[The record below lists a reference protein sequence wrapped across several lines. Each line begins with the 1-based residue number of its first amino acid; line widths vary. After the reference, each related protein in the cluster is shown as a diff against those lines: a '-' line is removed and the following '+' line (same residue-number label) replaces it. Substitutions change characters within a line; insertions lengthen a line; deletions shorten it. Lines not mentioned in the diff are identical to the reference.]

1 MSLNENEKIL
11 LKAEDISRPL
21 ISIDQHKMLLD
32 LRDIILKYNI
42 RRIGVSS
49 NDKII
54 GIVTEKD
61 LFNFLYMNSTDRKL
75 LSEIPIKDLL
85 KSPNQLITV
94 DKDTSI
100 QFCAKSML
108 NNNISS
114 LLVTSSEDGQIK
126 EIITKTD
133 LVEIFAYHCSGFFS
147 VKECMTSKVIT
158 TAPDDNINFVYD
170 LLQSYRISRI
180 VIVKNN
186 FPVGIVTTKDFLPAS
201 IFYGIN
207 FASNK
212 FPSPNFDESKYK
224 VKSRL
229 QISDIKS
236 FLMASDIM
244 TPRPLLM
251 DEDDDIAEAARI
263 MIRHRISGLPVINN
277 TMILAGIVTKTDIL
291 KSIAK
296 IY

>member
-1 MSLNENEKIL
+1 MPFNENEKII
-11 LKAEDISRPL
+11 LKAGDVSRPL
-21 ISIDQHKMLLD
+21 ISIDHHKMLLD

-61 LFNFLYMNSTDRKL
+61 LFNFLYINSTDRKL

-85 KSPNQLITV
+85 KDPNQLITV
-94 DKDTSI
+94 DKDASI

-114 LLVTSSEDGQIK
+114 LFVTSSDGSQIK
-126 EIITKTD
+126 EVITKTD

-158 TAPDDNINFVYD
+158 AAPDDNINFIYN
-170 LLQSYRISRI
+170 LMQSHKISRI
-180 VIVKNN
+180 VIVKNDY
-186 FPVGIVTTKDFLPAS
+186 PVGIVTSKDFLPS
-201 IFYGIN
+201 NIFYGIN
-207 FASNK
+207 FAASK
-212 FPSPNFDESKYK
+212 FPSPTFSVSRDNE
-224 VKSRL
+224 SRL
-229 QISDIKS
+229 KISGIKS
-236 FLMASDIM
+236 FLIASDIM
-244 TPRPLLM
+244 TPKPLLM
-251 DEDDDIAEAARI
+251 DQDDDIAEAARI
-263 MIRHRISGLPVINN
+263 MIRHRISGLPVITG

-291 KSIAK
+291 KSIIK

>member
-1 MSLNENEKIL
+1 MI
-11 LKAEDISRPL
+11 
-21 ISIDQHKMLLD
+21 LD

-61 LFNFLYMNSTDRKL
+61 LFNFLYMNSTNRKL

-85 KSPNQLITV
+85 KNPNQLITV
-94 DKDTSI
+94 NKDSSI

-114 LLVTSSEDGQIK
+114 LLVTSGDGGQIK
-126 EIITKTD
+126 EIITKSD
-133 LVEIFAYHCSGFFS
+133 IVEIFAYHCSGFFS

-158 TAPDDNINFVYD
+158 AAPDDNINFVSD
-170 LLQSYRISRI
+170 LLQAHKISRI
-180 VIVKNN
+180 VIVKDN
-186 FPVGIVTTKDFLPAS
+186 FPVGIVTLKDFFPAS

-207 FASNK
+207 FASK
-212 FPSPNFDESKYK
+212 FPSSSSDESKQQQK
-224 VKSRL
+224 KPRMKT
-229 QISDIKS
+229 SDIKS
-236 FLMASDIM
+236 FLIASDIM
-244 TPRPLLM
+244 TPQPLLM
-251 DEDDDIAEAARI
+251 DEDDDIADAARI
-263 MIRHRISGLPVINN
+263 MIGHRISGLPVINN
-277 TMILAGIVTKTDIL
+277 KMILTGIVTKTDIL
-291 KSIAK
+291 KSLVK

>member
-61 LFNFLYMNSTDRKL
+61 LFNFLSMNSTDRKL

-85 KSPNQLITV
+85 KDPNQLITV
-94 DKDTSI
+94 GKSASI

-114 LLVTSSEDGQIK
+114 LLVTDNEGGQIK

-158 TAPDDNINFVYD
+158 AAPDDSINFMYG
-170 LLQSYRISRI
+170 LLQSHKISRI
-180 VIVKNN
+180 VIAKHD
-186 FPVGIVTTKDFLPAS
+186 FPVGIVTSKDFLPAS
-201 IFYGIN
+201 IFHGIN
-207 FASNK
+207 FVSSK
-212 FPSPNFDESKYK
+212 FPSPNSDKPRYNK
-224 VKSRL
+224 LKL

-244 TPRPLLM
+244 TPRPLLI
-251 DEDDDIAEAARI
+251 DEGDDIAEAAKI
-263 MIRHRISGLPVINN
+263 MIRHRISGLPVINGKMLL
-277 TMILAGIVTKTDIL
+277 TGILTKTDIL
-291 KSIAK
+291 GSVVK

>member
-1 MSLNENEKIL
+1 MSLNANENIL
-11 LKAEDISRPL
+11 LKAGDISRPI

-42 RRIGVSS
+42 RRIGVSG
-49 NDKII
+49 NGKII

-61 LFNFLYMNSTDRKL
+61 LFNFLYINSSDRKL

-85 KSPNQLITV
+85 KDPNQLITV
-94 DKDTSI
+94 DKAASI

-114 LLVTSSEDGQIK
+114 LLVTNSEDQIK

-158 TAPDDNINFVYD
+158 AAPDDNINFVYS
-170 LLQSYRISRI
+170 LLQSHKITRI
-180 VIVKNN
+180 VIVKDD
-186 FPVGIVTTKDFLPAS
+186 FPVGIVTSKDFLPAS

-212 FPSPNFDESKYK
+212 FPSSNSY
-224 VKSRL
+224 KSRDYKSKL
-229 QISDIKS
+229 KISDIKS
-236 FLMASDIM
+236 FLIASDIM
-244 TPRPLLM
+244 TPKPLLM
-251 DEDDDIAEAARI
+251 DESDDIAEAAKI
-263 MIRHRISGLPVINN
+263 MIRHKISGLPIINGK
-277 TMILAGIVTKTDIL
+277 MILTGILTKTDIL
-291 KSIAK
+291 KSIVK

>member
-1 MSLNENEKIL
+1 MSLNENENIL
-11 LKAEDISRPL
+11 LKAGDISRPI

-49 NDKII
+49 NGKII

-61 LFNFLYMNSTDRKL
+61 LFNFLYMNSSDRKL
-75 LSEIPIKDLL
+75 LSEMPIKDLL
-85 KSPNQLITV
+85 KDPNPLITV
-94 DKDTSI
+94 DKSASI

-114 LLVTSSEDGQIK
+114 LLVTNSEDQIK

-158 TAPDDNINFVYD
+158 AAPDDNINFVYS
-170 LLQSYRISRI
+170 LLQSHKISRI
-180 VIVKNN
+180 VIVKDD
-186 FPVGIVTTKDFLPAS
+186 FPAGIVTSKDFLPAS

-212 FPSPNFDESKYK
+212 FPSPNSD
-224 VKSRL
+224 KSRDNKSKL
-229 QISDIKS
+229 KISDIKS
-236 FLMASDIM
+236 FLIASDIM
-244 TPRPLLM
+244 TPKPLLM
-251 DEDDDIAEAARI
+251 DESDDIAEAAKI
-263 MIRHRISGLPVINN
+263 MIRHRISGLPIINGK
-277 TMILAGIVTKTDIL
+277 MILTGILTKTDIL
-291 KSIAK
+291 KSIVK